1 MRMTFCEFYEYE
13 TDRSGY
19 CPECDQ
25 VTRFEYTEPDI
36 TPMHGVPCPDCEAP
50 VYGIEMAMV
59 AGLIEIVEEDVM
71 REGILHEK
79 VRLAKES
86 GQ

>member
-36 TPMHGVPCPDCEAP
+36 TTMYGVPCPDCEAP

-59 AGLIEIVEEDVM
+59 AELIEIVEEDVM
-71 REGILHEK
+71 KEGILHRK